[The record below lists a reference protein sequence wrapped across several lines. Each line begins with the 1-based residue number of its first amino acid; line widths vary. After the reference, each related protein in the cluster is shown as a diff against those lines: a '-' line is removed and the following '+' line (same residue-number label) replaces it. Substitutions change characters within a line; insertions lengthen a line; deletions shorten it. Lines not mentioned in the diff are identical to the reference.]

1 MNQYERIG
9 GVIISMRTF
18 WYTGMVAIL
27 ATGCSGPYANPTVAA
42 KEDKPVS
49 VAARA
54 VRLEAI
60 PEIITATGELFAE
73 DVATI
78 SVKVPGRL
86 RKINVDLGSTVQA
99 GDAIAELEREDFEFR
114 VRQAEAMVQQT
125 RARLGLGDG
134 ENDEVNPESTAV
146 VKQADAS
153 MREARFVYETTTQLF
168 RQGVVSKIDFE
179 KAGIALQGAEARR
192 QQAVEEVLQ
201 MRAEL
206 IERRANLA
214 LARQQLQD
222 TVVRAPFAGSV
233 TQRRA
238 TIGEYLPVNAPVAE
252 LVRDN
257 PMRIRLEVPERLAP
271 KVQIGQRIDL
281 RLEGPMGKHSGR
293 VARLSPSLEAQNR
306 SLRIEGQIGN
316 EDGSLRSGSFVE
328 ATITVNPNAQG
339 VAVPRLAVRSFAG
352 VDRVLVVDGDVLAER
367 VVKVG
372 RSLDDD
378 RVEIVSGLD
387 AGTLLVTSPDS
398 RLKPAQKVSVQ
409 GS

>member
-1 MNQYERIG
+1 
-9 GVIISMRTF
+9 MRNLRHM
-18 WYTGMVAIL
+18 GILACL

-42 KEDKPVS
+42 KEDKPVPV
-49 VAARA
+49 VARP

-60 PEIITATGELFAE
+60 PEVITAAGELFAE

-86 RKINVDLGSTVQA
+86 KMMNVDLGSKVQA
-99 GDAIAELEREDFEFR
+99 GETIAELEREDFEIR
-114 VRQAEAMVQQT
+114 VRQAAAMVQQT
-125 RARLGLGDG
+125 RARLGLASGD
-134 ENDEVNPESTAV
+134 NDEVDPVSTAI

-153 MREARFVYETTTQLF
+153 MREARFIYNTTSELF

-179 KAGIALQGAEARR
+179 KAGIALQAAEARR

-201 MRAEL
+201 AGAEL
-206 IERRANLA
+206 VERRANLA
-214 LARQQLQD
+214 LARQQLED
-222 TVVRAPFAGSV
+222 TVVRAPFAGSI

-252 LVRDN
+252 LVRDH

-281 RLEGPMGKHSGR
+281 RIEGPLGNHFGR

-316 EDGSLRSGSFVE
+316 EDGRLRAGSFVE

-339 VAVPRLAVRSFAG
+339 VAVPRQAVRSFAG
-352 VDRVLVVDGDVLAER
+352 VDRVLVVEEGILAER
-367 VVKVG
+367 VVKIG
-372 RSLDDD
+372 RSLDKD
-378 RVEIVSGLD
+378 RLEIVSGLD
-387 AGTLLVTSPDS
+387 AGTLLVTNPDG
-398 RLKPAQKVSVQ
+398 RMKPAQKVIVQ